1 MAGSHRQTSGWQHPF
16 RVGTALAPLLAL
28 ALALAIPRAA
38 VALDPLLRVSQ
49 YHKQYWGVQEGLP
62 HSYVTAVAHAP
73 DGFLLVGTDE
83 GLARFDGLEFRPA
96 ALDPSLRLNRKW
108 ISAMLAT
115 GDGCLWLGTFEGEI
129 FRFRDGVLQQR
140 HAVGGSVFAL
150 HSGPDDSLWAS
161 TRNGVYRLLKG
172 TLERLPG
179 LAPPL
184 ETSWNVL
191 SRISADTLLIVT
203 ADGLLEHRVGV
214 TRQIVHNGGPWGDVL
229 SVLGGPNDRIWLGT
243 STGLFVLAKDGV
255 GTPVRLS
262 GVDGPVVSLLEDR
275 DGVLWAGSWGRGLF
289 RVLDDAVDGW
299 ASTEGLPDNFIRTL
313 AEDREGNLWIGT
325 RSGGLGRWKSTRM
338 VPLGQPEGL
347 AGDYASTVA
356 ADRAGN
362 LWLGS
367 WRGGLYRIEN
377 GAPIAQPTPVP
388 TLYSTIRAIAFD
400 RGDRQWIGNWEGI
413 FEFDGN
419 RYRHHASSP
428 DSPYRRV
435 SALLFDARGGLWV
448 GTADNGLFHFPDGRP
463 NDGEESKPVLSGAIT
478 SLLEDSRGRLW
489 VGTPRGLVRA
499 ASTAVAQS
507 REPFVSTSDPVESI
521 FEDSAKRIW
530 ATTAGGTIAVVAHDG
545 AKVLGPQHG
554 LPPHPLYR
562 VLEDPEGVYWISSP
576 RGLIA
581 LERGAVDDVLTGRRN
596 RLQMVRFGEED
607 GMRTLECHGLSQ
619 PSGWR
624 DRDGVLWFPTARGFV
639 QVRLRPPGFAAPPA
653 TKLMEVVT
661 GQGSLP
667 GQSSRDGMVLQAGDR
682 NLQVAFTALRL
693 SYPQRLQ
700 FRYRI
705 QGFDPDWVD
714 ASSQRVARYNQLPP
728 GDHVFEVQSRDPFGG
743 WGASASVRIRQLPY
757 FYQTWWFRVLLAL
770 AVVAAIGAI
779 YRWRVLS
786 LRSRY
791 ALVLGERNRIG
802 SEWHDTLVA
811 GFSAISL
818 QLEAATARLRDQ
830 PERAQE
836 ILDVT
841 RKMVQHYRAEARRVI
856 WDLRDTRPED
866 ERLHEAL
873 EAAHARVCQN
883 RAIQG
888 GVTTTGDEV
897 PLSVEAQH
905 NILRICQE
913 AMSNAARHGTPSRID
928 VDLHYGARFLTARV
942 RDDGKGFDPL
952 SVALDSTGHFGL
964 AVMQERARKLGGT
977 LIVDSRTGQGTRVE
991 ITTPINRES
1000 SR

>member
-1 MAGSHRQTSGWQHPF
+1 M
-16 RVGTALAPLLAL
+16 ALAPLLSL

-73 DGFLLVGTDE
+73 EGFLLVGTDE

-96 ALDPSLRLNRKW
+96 ALDAGLRLNRKW

-115 GDGCLWLGTFEGEI
+115 GDGRLWLGTFEGEI
-129 FRFRDGVLQQR
+129 FRFRDGLLQQR
-140 HAVGGSVFAL
+140 YEVGGSIFAL

-161 TRNGVYRLLKG
+161 TRNGVYRILNG
-172 TLERLPG
+172 TLERLSG

-191 SRISADTLLIVT
+191 SQLRADTLLIVT
-203 ADGLLEHRVGV
+203 ADGLFEHRMGT
-214 TRQIVHNGGPWGDVL
+214 TRQIVQNGGPWGEVL
-229 SVLGGPNDRIWLGT
+229 SVLGGRSGRIWLGT
-243 STGLFVLAKDGV
+243 STGLFMLAKDA
-255 GTPVRLS
+255 TREPVRMP
-262 GVDGPVVSLLEDR
+262 GVEGPVVSLLEDR

-289 RVLDDAVDGW
+289 RIFDEAVHGW
-299 ASTEGLPDNFIRTL
+299 ASTDGLPDNFIRTL

-325 RSGGLGRWKSTRM
+325 RSGGLGRWKSARL

-356 ADRAGN
+356 ADRGGN

-367 WRGGLYRIEN
+367 WRGGLYRLVDAE
-377 GAPIAQPTPVP
+377 PIAQPTPVP

-400 RGDRQWIGNWEGI
+400 RSDLQWIGNWEGL

-448 GTADNGLFHFPDGRP
+448 GTVDKGLFHFPDGRP
-463 NDGEESKPVLSGAIT
+463 NDSEESKPVLTGAIT

-489 VGTPRGLVRA
+489 VGTPRGLVR
-499 ASTAVAQS
+499 TAGNGVVPSQQA
-507 REPFVSTSDPVESI
+507 FITTSDPVESI
-521 FEDSAKRIW
+521 FEDGAKRIW
-530 ATTAGGTIAVVAHDG
+530 ATTAGGTIAVVTQEG

-554 LPPHPLYR
+554 LPAHPLYR

-581 LERGAVDDVLTGRRN
+581 LERGAVDDVLAGKRD
-596 RLQMVRFGEED
+596 RLEMIRFGQED

-624 DRDGVLWFPTARGFV
+624 DRQGILWFPTARGFV
-639 QVRLRPPGFAAPPA
+639 QVRPLRPGFAAPPA
-653 TKLMEVVT
+653 TKVMEVFT
-661 GQGSLP
+661 GQGSLS
-667 GQSSRDGMVLQAGDR
+667 GQVSRDGIVLQAGDR
-682 NLQVAFTALRL
+682 NLQLGFTALRL

-714 ASSQRVARYNQLPP
+714 ASSQRIARYNQLPP
-728 GDHVFEVQSRDPFGG
+728 GDHLFEVQSRDPFAG
-743 WGASASVRIRQLPY
+743 WGESASIRIRQLPY

-770 AVVAAIGAI
+770 AAAAAIWAI

-786 LRSRY
+786 LQSRY

-818 QLEAATARLRDQ
+818 QLEAATARLREQ
-830 PERAQE
+830 PERALE

-873 EAAHARVCQN
+873 EAAHTRVCQN

-888 GVTTTGDEV
+888 GVTTIGDEL

-905 NILRICQE
+905 NVLRICQE
-913 AMSNAARHGTPSRID
+913 AMSNAARHGAPSRID
-928 VDLHYGARFLTARV
+928 VDLQYGSQFLVARV
-942 RDDGKGFDPL
+942 RDDGRGFDPL
-952 SVALDSTGHFGL
+952 SAALDSTGHFGL

-977 LIVDSRTGQGTRVE
+977 LVVDSRSGEGTRVE
-991 ITTPINRES
+991 VTIPFPRENR
-1000 SR
+1000 R